1 MGGMSGT
8 YALCW
13 LNGRTMRTEEARID
27 PDDRGFLLGDGVF
40 ETVLLRRGQA
50 VWWQEHVQR
59 LRHGAQVL
67 GMTPPDVDV
76 LSNAFGEIVAANN
89 LDNVDESVLRITF
102 SRGSGGRGLSAGAGK
117 EATLLLRASAMA
129 ASSDVARA
137 MIVESVRRNGSS
149 VSSRLK
155 TLSYVDGVLAQR
167 EAEAQRFSEAL
178 LRNDIGRLICGARA
192 NLFVWRN
199 AELWT
204 PPIEEGCLPGIA
216 RGYLL
221 DIARNTGIVC
231 REESLEDLRAD
242 DCVLLTNSLRGVVV
256 LAEVGG
262 VALRPADKCG
272 DLTAL
277 LSAFRK
283 RMA

>member
-1 MGGMSGT
+1 
-8 YALCW
+8 
-13 LNGRTMRTEEARID
+13 MRTKEARIT

-67 GMTPPDVDV
+67 GMTPPDVNV
-76 LSNAFGEIVAANN
+76 FSNAFDEIVAANN
-89 LDNVDESVLRITF
+89 LDNVNESVLRITF
-102 SRGSGGRGLSAGAGK
+102 SRGSGGRGLSADNGK
-117 EATLLLRASAMA
+117 KATLLLRASMMTAL
-129 ASSDVARA
+129 SDVAKA
-137 MIVESVRRNGSS
+137 MIAESVRRSGSS
-149 VSSRLK
+149 ISSRLK

-167 EAEAQRFSEAL
+167 EAETRGFNEAL
-178 LRNDIGRLICGARA
+178 LRNDMERLVCGARA
-192 NLFVWRN
+192 NLFVWRS

-204 PPIEEGCLPGIA
+204 PPIDEGCLPGIA
-216 RGYLL
+216 RGHLL
-221 DIARNTGIVC
+221 DIARNMGIAC
-231 REESLEDLRAD
+231 REESLEDLQAD
-242 DCVLLTNSLRGVVV
+242 DCVLLTNSLRGAVA
-256 LAEVGG
+256 LAEVNG

-283 RMA
+283 QMA